1 MSPAT
6 ASALSRIAPLD
17 LEHALDVYAARL
29 KDMTDAQLT
38 EERHRLEGQW
48 PLGEPH
54 RLANAEF
61 EVRLAVQHDIDSGY
75 AALVAEMA
83 PPTRWNATTPGG
95 AQ

>member
-17 LEHALDVYAARL
+17 LDHALDVYAARL
-29 KDMTDAQLT
+29 RGMSDEQLT

-61 EVRLAVQHDIDSGY
+61 EVRLAVKHDLDSGY
-75 AALVAEMA
+75 AALVAAMA
-83 PPTRWNATTPGG
+83 PPTRWE
-95 AQ
+95 AQR